1 MGRNTDW
8 NGRTITPDKEG
19 DYIGV
24 RNGREA
30 EYSDCSDETSFFL
43 KFITNLIY
51 HSIYAINHK
60 HPSRT
65 FCPRDAVA
73 LCRA

>member
-30 EYSDCSDETSFFL
+30 EYSDCSDETSFLF
-43 KFITNLIY
+43 
-51 HSIYAINHK
+51 
-60 HPSRT
+60 
-65 FCPRDAVA
+65 
-73 LCRA
+73 